1 MIFIDNEG
9 CTDPKLNLALEEYAL
24 RNFDASTDYLL
35 FYINKPSIIIGR
47 NQNTLEE
54 INQEYIYANN
64 IEVVRRIS
72 GGGAVY
78 HDLGNLNF
86 SFITNHDGKS
96 ISNFKKFTAPVIR
109 VLNNMGVTAELKG
122 RNDILVDEK
131 KISGTAQFSTGKRMI
146 SHGTLL
152 FDTDMGE
159 VSKALQVKMSKIQSK
174 GHKSVRSRVA
184 NISEFLKTLITMD
197 DFKQQLLNGLFEAR
211 EHFEIYKYTKEKG
224 LDFVETLCGVGCTSM
239 FRYFEPDRLKV
250 ASRDLTN
257 LPLLNVL
264 AETKIPIIL
273 STGMGGPKELDDALE
288 VITKHHDDVS
298 ILHCLSQYPSDYKN
312 INLLT
317 IPYLK
322 KRYPQYTVGY
332 SDHSIGIVIPVAAV
346 TLGAEIIE
354 KHITL
359 DRNLKGTDQKGSLAI
374 EGIYRM
380 VRDIRNLDVSL
391 GEEKIEIVNSVES
404 FLYFSPSVY

>member
-9 CTDPKLNLALEEYAL
+9 RTDPKLNLALEEYAL

-54 INQEYIYANN
+54 INQEYIEANN

-109 VLNNMGVTAELKG
+109 VLNNMGVNAELKG

-184 NISEFLKTLITMD
+184 NISEFLKTPITMD

-211 EHFEIYKYTKEKG
+211 EHFEIHKLTEAEWKAVHQLKSEKYDLWEWNYGRSPKFNIQRSKRFAIGEIDLRIFVEKG
-224 LDFVETLCGVGCTSM
+224 LISEFKVFGDFFGRQPISDLENLLISVPYDKNEISKKLEEVVIEN
-239 FRYFEPDRLKV
+239 YFGKLEK
-250 ASRDLTN
+250 
-257 LPLLNVL
+257 
-264 AETKIPIIL
+264 
-273 STGMGGPKELDDALE
+273 LDF
-288 VITKHHDDVS
+288 
-298 ILHCLSQYPSDYKN
+298 
-312 INLLT
+312 INL
-317 IPYLK
+317 
-322 KRYPQYTVGY
+322 
-332 SDHSIGIVIPVAAV
+332 
-346 TLGAEIIE
+346 
-354 KHITL
+354 
-359 DRNLKGTDQKGSLAI
+359 
-374 EGIYRM
+374 
-380 VRDIRNLDVSL
+380 
-391 GEEKIEIVNSVES
+391 
-404 FLYFSPSVY
+404 VYGND